1 MATSEVKEQ
10 KVYVCLP
17 PNYIEGKHI
26 LSWALSQ
33 FPKDE
38 TTIVISLIFTAAK
51 NFPDNKVLLNMWRQS
66 MNEALEKHLT
76 QCAMQK
82 FKAEKLMHDNDDP
95 VKGILELIDLIG
107 IKNLVMGAAPN
118 GKMSTLVAEKA
129 NPECK
134 IWFVRQGNLVF
145 TRYPKSDFPA
155 TTSEENEIGLNVAL
169 RLMLQDGYRE
179 ASKLKKMASEESKRR
194 EEVEKEMLGTYE
206 KVLLLMNNI
215 ETEFHRR
222 EKLHQKETEEIQTTE
237 NNKKDLLR
245 REIEQLKLENQLLRN
260 QRNDNLTQLEEL
272 NKQKLELENYIS
284 SLKLENN
291 KLKQEWDN
299 AIKEAQEL
307 RNQKE
312 HTVVNSDVTLSS
324 QFSSS
329 ELEQA
334 TQNFSDSLKIG
345 VGGFGCVY
353 KGSLRKTTVAIK
365 KLNSESL
372 QGLSQF
378 QQEVAILTTVR
389 HPNLVTLI
397 GSCSEISAL
406 IYEFLPNGSL
416 EDCLDC
422 ANNTPSL
429 TWQARTRII
438 SEICLALVFLHS
450 NKPHIVIH
458 GDLKPENILLDE
470 NFMSK
475 LSDFGISRIIKQSD
489 SNTTAFY
496 HTTHPA
502 GTFAYMDPQFLST
515 GQLTTKSD
523 VYSFGIIVLRL
534 LTGKPPLYI
543 ASEVQEAMRSGR
555 LQSIVDKSAGKWPF
569 ELAKKLA
576 KLGLRCADMS
586 RRRRPDMGQV
596 WSMIDSLVKAASQS
610 AALSSVGSSTF
621 CEERVPS
628 HFICPILQEIM
639 KDPCIAAD
647 GFTYEAEAIK
657 TWLNTGHNTSPMTNL
672 ILAHHDL
679 IPNYVVRSAIQEWI
693 EHQKS

>member
-194 EEVEKEMLGTYE
+194 EEEEKEMLGTYE
-206 KVLLLMNNI
+206 KVLLLM
-215 ETEFHRR
+215 
-222 EKLHQKETEEIQTTE
+222 
-237 NNKKDLLR
+237 
-245 REIEQLKLENQLLRN
+245 
-260 QRNDNLTQLEEL
+260 
-272 NKQKLELENYIS
+272 KLELENYIS

-628 HFICPILQEIM
+628 HFICPILQVEYSKLRKEELHRLSVSSLKVKYHTCSSAIFLPNNLDL
-639 KDPCIAAD
+639 KIQLHSLSTALYLQYKYAKIA
-647 GFTYEAEAIK
+647 FTYYRK
-657 TWLNTGHNTSPMTNL
+657 L
-672 ILAHHDL
+672 
-679 IPNYVVRSAIQEWI
+679 
-693 EHQKS
+693 